1 MSSVN
6 TFPLPDLEP
15 SFIYFQLLGVYGDLV
30 TVKVAINGYGTIGKR
45 VADAVSLQDDMEIV
59 GVTKTRPTFEARMA
73 VDKDYDL
80 YIAIPENIP
89 KFVEAGIPVKGTLD
103 DLLKLADVVV
113 DCTPG
118 KKGADNL
125 ELYKNAGVKAIFQGG
140 EKHENIGSSFNSLS
154 NYKENIGVDFTR
166 VVSCNTTG
174 LARTIFPLVKEFG
187 VKKVFATMVRRGP
200 DPNNSKKGPV
210 NAIVPVLKVPSHHGR
225 DLKTVIEGIDIDTM
239 AVAVP
244 TTLMHLHCNVV
255 ELEKE
260 VTTDDVISLWEK
272 TPRVSFVN
280 GGEGITSTAQIMELA
295 KDLKRDR
302 SDLNEITVWKDGVHV
317 VGKIL
322 YYYQAIHQES
332 DVVPENID
340 CIRALFELEEDNIA
354 SIQKTNEALGI
365 Q

>member
-1 MSSVN
+1 
-6 TFPLPDLEP
+6 
-15 SFIYFQLLGVYGDLV
+15 
-30 TVKVAINGYGTIGKR
+30 
-45 VADAVSLQDDMEIV
+45 
-59 GVTKTRPTFEARMA
+59 MA
-73 VDKDYDL
+73 VDKGFDL
-80 YIAIPENIP
+80 YIAIPDNVP
-89 KFVEAGIPVKGTLD
+89 NFVEAGIPVKGTLD
-103 DLLKLADVVV
+103 DLLKIADVVV

-118 KKGADNL
+118 KKGVDNL

-140 EKHENIGSSFNSLS
+140 EKHENIGCSFNSLS
-154 NYKENIGVDFTR
+154 NYSENLGVDFTR

-187 VKKVFATMVRRGP
+187 VRKVYATMVRRGP

-210 NAIVPVLKVPSHHGR
+210 NAIIPVLKVPSHHGP
-225 DLKTVIEGIDIDTM
+225 DLKTVIEGINIDTM

-260 VTTDDVISLWEK
+260 VTAEEVISVWEN
-272 TPRVSFVN
+272 TPRVSFVT
-280 GGEGITSTAQIMELA
+280 GGEGITSTAQIMEMA

-302 SDLNEITVWKDGVHV
+302 SDLNEISVWKDGVHV
-317 VGKIL
+317 VGKTL

-340 CIRALFELEEDNIA
+340 CIRAMYELENDNIA
-354 SIQKTNEALGI
+354 SIKKTNEALGI